1 MKNEVLKKIVLSV
14 IIVIFILVILFIGRE
29 IAIRFFGFKAPSIS
43 KSTHVEAKPVLVD
56 LDEKTTYNHIVTDEY
71 IYFVGTDKVI
81 VSNNNGEQKA
91 EIPIGTSN
99 PVAKSSGKY
108 VIVGDFGGTHIY
120 IIEGTG
126 IKKAIETERKI
137 KNISINS
144 SGYCIAI
151 TEGDM
156 HKRDVTVY
164 NEKGEELFVW
174 NSGTMLVMDALIADN
189 NKNIVIS
196 SIDAQNGSVKTILN
210 FYNISKTEPISTE
223 TLDSELIVSLEAMG
237 NYVYCIGESKTYIY
251 KISGN
256 LKSTIEYTGKTLLSY
271 EINKKGVV
279 MAFLESTM
287 KGKRYNVESYSESGN
302 LLGTFEHDFKAK
314 YLDISND
321 YIILERNS
329 LISVIDYNGREK
341 KLFDPGVDIEDFCF
355 FGNSRYGA
363 GFTANGA
370 YLIEIK

>member
-137 KNISINS
+137 K
-144 SGYCIAI
+144 
-151 TEGDM
+151 
-156 HKRDVTVY
+156 
-164 NEKGEELFVW
+164 
-174 NSGTMLVMDALIADN
+174 
-189 NKNIVIS
+189 
-196 SIDAQNGSVKTILN
+196 
-210 FYNISKTEPISTE
+210 
-223 TLDSELIVSLEAMG
+223 
-237 NYVYCIGESKTYIY
+237 
-251 KISGN
+251 
-256 LKSTIEYTGKTLLSY
+256 
-271 EINKKGVV
+271 
-279 MAFLESTM
+279 
-287 KGKRYNVESYSESGN
+287 
-302 LLGTFEHDFKAK
+302 
-314 YLDISND
+314 
-321 YIILERNS
+321 
-329 LISVIDYNGREK
+329 
-341 KLFDPGVDIEDFCF
+341 
-355 FGNSRYGA
+355 
-363 GFTANGA
+363 TANKVFFHINICNRLFH
-370 YLIEIK
+370 LIFSFKIY